1 MSQKFMGR
9 IWGRWQKLEALGI
22 CFPICITITVAE
34 YVWYN
39 NFGTLESI
47 EGFQGEG
54 LDSKLRLFQS
64 VLALGTTAVIHSPSL
79 SLMTGACAGLPRA
92 ACTQLAGT
100 RVGKNDPVL
109 QISEICALIRLLLL
123 ITEVQTNRQAAI
135 TLIYPSIITTP
146 PQLKWF
152 LKDLKVQCPFFFFFL
167 VPPSF
172 FSFSP
177 FRSQTLKTKTFRN
190 NCKHMGGNYKVP
202 MHAQRKVQIRLEKTL
217 YSRLRQHRDTLQ

>member
-152 LKDLKVQCPFFFFFL
+152 LKDLKVQCPFFFFFG
-167 VPPSF
+167 
-172 FSFSP
+172 SP
-177 FRSQTLKTKTFRN
+177 FIFLFFPFQKSDIKDQDIQKQLQAYGGKLQSAHACPEKGSDKTWEDF
-190 NCKHMGGNYKVP
+190 
-202 MHAQRKVQIRLEKTL
+202 I
-217 YSRLRQHRDTLQ
+217 LQAETA